1 MLFSCNES
9 QEMYGLLD
17 TDLSHI
23 KPNYE
28 QMIKG
33 GHIKVTDM
41 GIQSKKVNVILFY
54 LCFIKMLCVRW
65 LMMKTVEI
73 IIEKMSPSTCLYK
86 FQIEH

>member
-1 MLFSCNES
+1 
-9 QEMYGLLD
+9 MYGLLD

-41 GIQSKKVNVILFY
+41 GIQSKKVNVIFFY
-54 LCFIKMLCVRW
+54 VL
-65 LMMKTVEI
+65 
-73 IIEKMSPSTCLYK
+73 
-86 FQIEH
+86 

>member
-41 GIQSKKVNVILFY
+41 GIQSKKVNVIFFMFY
-54 LCFIKMLCVRW
+54 KDVMCSVVHDENC
-65 LMMKTVEI
+65 
-73 IIEKMSPSTCLYK
+73 
-86 FQIEH
+86 